1 MSEVV
6 SVLKDE
12 HDHQPVP
19 SAWRKTLSEIVQAF
33 KDGDFALAQ
42 GIAGVRPI
50 SVEDAEGIADN
61 IQDYGA
67 QLTSLP
73 EETWRTS
80 VCQWLGKHWDVMVDL
95 FTVQEGASDLV
106 LHVRVYEEGSTYI
119 FEVHLVYVP

>member
-1 MSEVV
+1 MSDVV

-12 HDHQPVP
+12 RGQQPVP
-19 SAWRKTLSEIVQAF
+19 SVWRNTLSEIVESF
-33 KDGDFALAQ
+33 KAGDFALAR

-50 SVEDAEGIADN
+50 SVKDAEGIANN
-61 IQDYGA
+61 IEDYGA
-67 QLTSLP
+67 QLISLP

-95 FTVQEGASDLV
+95 FTDEGASDLI
-106 LHVRVYEEGSTYI
+106 LHVRVYENGSAYT

>member
-1 MSEVV
+1 MSDLV

-12 HDHQPVP
+12 HGQQPVP
-19 SAWRKTLSEIVQAF
+19 SVWRNTLTEIVEAF
-33 KDGDFALAQ
+33 KEGDFALAR

-50 SVEDAEGIADN
+50 SADDAEGIAGN

-67 QLTSLP
+67 QLASLP

-95 FTVQEGASDLV
+95 FTEEEGASDLI
-106 LHVRVYEEGSTYI
+106 LHVRVYEEGSAYT